1 MPLMVEL
8 EFSYSIFFFFF
19 FLCVPKW
26 PNDSTLPAMSW
37 KDTANNAKNDART
50 WCHRLILRFESS
62 TTTTHP
68 PTSLCMCALNS
79 CVVILALWRERK
91 TTVFSSLFLFFLPNI
106 YVCFWGSLFF
116 FALFYFLVMF
126 SPNRAETLI
135 FDEIV
140 RRPHYKKHGRLE
152 CLDLKRNESRP
163 KPKIKASIG
172 GWHWIIVAP
181 SKDFFDRPISNT
193 TKRGAI
199 YPAPIDQFPPI
210 IFTFLF
216 AFLFSIFFFYF
227 YDVINWSP
235 TILYKPRIV
244 IESFLG
250 EYFYDLLKH
259 SQHSLAR

>member
-1 MPLMVEL
+1 
-8 EFSYSIFFFFF
+8 
-19 FLCVPKW
+19 
-26 PNDSTLPAMSW
+26 
-37 KDTANNAKNDART
+37 
-50 WCHRLILRFESS
+50 
-62 TTTTHP
+62 
-68 PTSLCMCALNS
+68 
-79 CVVILALWRERK
+79 
-91 TTVFSSLFLFFLPNI
+91 
-106 YVCFWGSLFF
+106 
-116 FALFYFLVMF
+116 MF